1 VKVTDETVEFI
12 KRWEGFA
19 PKSYWDYHQW
29 SVGYGSV
36 SYEGETVTEDVATGR
51 LRSHLRSYATS
62 LAGQLTRDP
71 TPEQST
77 ALLSAS
83 YNLGLRGTQNVVE
96 LFNSGD
102 IEGAAHLLRR
112 MDHAGGKRL
121 DALTRRREAEAR
133 LLEVVAMRGAPRT
146 QFARVY
152 HLLDSS
158 SSIGE
163 FANVA
168 RGAYEDRSTIGFS
181 YDDAGLGDLD
191 SRIVILHGVHKGA
204 EEWFGQHYP
213 GVKVVREHN
222 PAPVPYKPSGGVTG
236 GVLCGLHG
244 SADSCWGHSVAV
256 LPHIVEMIKAGRIE
270 AYKSLSNESADSVDV
285 LKAIN
290 PDMFFMVRMMSK
302 MGPGSTV
309 AQFVHDVGQDVQ
321 KWYDKGVMHYEIHNE
336 PNLKI
341 EGCQPNGPWY
351 DGEGFSRFW
360 LEVRDHFLGRMP
372 GALFGWPGLSPGP
385 AIDDFRYDAMQ
396 FFNQARD
403 AVNEAD
409 FLCCHSYWQH
419 EADIYNVGGGQSW
432 RLYPQGGV
440 PIFITEYSNPSKAG
454 KIDKAQQYVKF
465 LDTLEGVHS
474 AYSFVADASSS
485 FDDETWTGEMAQ
497 IVGERDGKTA

>member
-1 VKVTDETVEFI
+1 VEFI
-12 KRWEGFA
+12 K
-19 PKSYWDYHQW
+19 
-29 SVGYGSV
+29 
-36 SYEGETVTEDVATGR
+36 T
-51 LRSHLRSYATS
+51 
-62 LAGQLTRDP
+62 
-71 TPEQST
+71 
-77 ALLSAS
+77 
-83 YNLGLRGTQNVVE
+83 
-96 LFNSGD
+96 
-102 IEGAAHLLRR
+102 
-112 MDHAGGKRL
+112 
-121 DALTRRREAEAR
+121 
-133 LLEVVAMRGAPRT
+133 
-146 QFARVY
+146 
-152 HLLDSS
+152 
-158 SSIGE
+158 
-163 FANVA
+163 
-168 RGAYEDRSTIGFS
+168 
-181 YDDAGLGDLD
+181 
-191 SRIVILHGVHKGA
+191 
-204 EEWFGQHYP
+204 
-213 GVKVVREHN
+213 
-222 PAPVPYKPSGGVTG
+222 
-236 GVLCGLHG
+236 
-244 SADSCWGHSVAV
+244 
-256 LPHIVEMIKAGRIE
+256 GRIE

-302 MGPGSTV
+302 VGPSSTV
-309 AQFVHDVGQDVQ
+309 AQFVHDVEQDVQ

-341 EGCQPNGPWY
+341 EGCQPNGLWY

-419 EADIYNVGGGQSW
+419 EADIYNVAGGQSW

-454 KIDKAQQYVKF
+454 KIEKAQQYVKF

-485 FDDETWTGEMAQ
+485 FDDETWTDEMAQ